1 MTTGNK
7 EVVTLNVGGQ
17 KFTTLVSTLRR
28 FSDSKLAR
36 MLDGSDPEFRVVNG
50 QFFVDRDGSLFKYI
64 LDYLRTR
71 QVSLPPDFFDYE
83 GLTREAEFYEIRLLV
98 DYLSKDSIRQ
108 RLEILEVRFSL
119 QETHSFFRIFCSY
132 SSTIEMLAARICV
145 FAEQASTNWNYA
157 YQPQKPMA
165 PVPLQRPSHHDLVF
179 QCGTNYSAGEEFAA
193 RYVTIQPDDRKLING
208 TNVLGLLVDI
218 LLKEGFR
225 LISTRTVSSEEKVE
239 CYTFER
245 IKRPQILTIS
255 DGLRT
260 EHANHQTKHSKT
272 QSK

>member
-1 MTTGNK
+1 MTTGSK

-17 KFTTLVSTLRR
+17 TFITLVSTVRR
-28 FSDSKLAR
+28 VADSKLAC

-50 QFFVDRDGSLFKYI
+50 EFFVDRDGGLFKYI

-108 RLEILEVRFSL
+108 R
-119 QETHSFFRIFCSY
+119 HSFFRIFCSY

-145 FAEQASTNWNYA
+145 FAEQASRNWNYA
-157 YQPQKPMA
+157 YQPQNPMA
-165 PVPLQRPSHHDLVF
+165 PVPLQRPSHHDLVLH
-179 QCGTNYSAGEEFAA
+179 CGTNYSAGEEFAA
-193 RYVTIQPDDRKLING
+193 RYVTIQPDDRILING

-218 LLKEGFR
+218 LLKEGFH
-225 LISTRTVSSEEKVE
+225 LIGTRTVSSEENVE

-245 IKRPQILTIS
+245 IKRPQSLAIN

-260 EHANHQTKHSKT
+260 GHSNHQTKHSKT
-272 QSK
+272 QRK

>member
-1 MTTGNK
+1 MSAQGYSSPLVVDAHSSQLNK
-7 EVVTLNVGGQ
+7 SPPVVKTAPSEKEENNATNSQRRSPCRSDL
-17 KFTTLVSTLRR
+17 KRYYTIVSTLRR

-145 FAEQASTNWNYA
+145 FAEQSSTNWNYA

-193 RYVTIQPDDRKLING
+193 R
-208 TNVLGLLVDI
+208 
-218 LLKEGFR
+218 
-225 LISTRTVSSEEKVE
+225 
-239 CYTFER
+239 
-245 IKRPQILTIS
+245 
-255 DGLRT
+255 
-260 EHANHQTKHSKT
+260 
-272 QSK
+272 